1 MKRVFIILFFC
12 LSLCFACSETKSLN
26 LENLFKKSN
35 RVYSVNSDEDIE
47 KRKAEKARKEALLAQ
62 RQVEE
67 NKITIIEVNI
77 NWSYITFYYVL
88 LIFLGSFYI
97 YTDYKKVTK

>member
-1 MKRVFIILFFC
+1 MKRVFTILLFC
-12 LSLCFACSETKSLN
+12 LSLCFGHSETKSLN
-26 LENLFKKSN
+26 LENLFKKSK

-62 RQVEE
+62 KQVEQ

-77 NWSYITFYYVL
+77 NWSYVTFYYVL
-88 LIFLGSFYI
+88 LISLAGFYI
-97 YTDYKKVTK
+97 YTDYRKITK